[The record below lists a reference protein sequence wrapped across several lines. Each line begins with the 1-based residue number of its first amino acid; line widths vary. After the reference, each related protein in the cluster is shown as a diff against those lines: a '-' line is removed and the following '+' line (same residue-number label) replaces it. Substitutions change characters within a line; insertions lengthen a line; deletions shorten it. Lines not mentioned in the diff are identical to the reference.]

1 MACDVCGPV
10 LVWPRA
16 LQQTA
21 ERRGMAP
28 THSLSESEGDK
39 DTRAPFSDQSR
50 GPRRRDKRASKQK
63 DARSNV
69 TVCSRRRGHQP
80 PMIWKN

>member
-16 LQQTA
+16 LQQTSA
-21 ERRGMAP
+21 RRGMAP
-28 THSLSESEGDK
+28 THSLSESKGDN

-50 GPRRRDKRASKQK
+50 GPQRR
-63 DARSNV
+63 
-69 TVCSRRRGHQP
+69 
-80 PMIWKN
+80 